1 VRRRWSPFRRRS
13 RGIPYADL
21 GPLRTPVLRTRAI
34 RLAVVV
40 VAVALLASAALAA
53 KSSAGSQ
60 SGVVPK
66 GTTSV
71 VVIDLSKSIIDSE
84 FQPIAATLR
93 RLIAT
98 NTPTGLVVFS
108 DVAYELLP
116 PGAPATALA
125 PLLRFFTPGRG
136 GYPTNPWQATFRAGT
151 RISSALDLA
160 HDMLTR
166 AGARRGSIVLISDL
180 ETASSDAAS
189 LSVTL
194 SQLRREQVQLR
205 VVPLRPSDQ
214 ALRLFSSLLPNGYLV
229 AKPDAVTFEPTRAE
243 LTLGSRLPVL
253 LVVLGGLLLLALAAN
268 ERWCG
273 RLGLPTSPEAAGR

>member
-1 VRRRWSPFRRRS
+1 MRRPRPFRKPG
-13 RGIPYADL
+13 GIPYADL
-21 GPLRTPVLRTRAI
+21 GPLRAPVLRTRAV
-34 RLAVVV
+34 RLAV
-40 VAVALLASAALAA
+40 ASAALALLASAALTA
-53 KSSAGSQ
+53 KSSAQSQ
-60 SGVVPK
+60 SGVVPR

-84 FQPIAATLR
+84 FQPIGATLR

-116 PGAPATALA
+116 PGAPAKALV

-160 HDMLTR
+160 HDMLKR
-166 AGARRGSIVLISDL
+166 AGIERGSIVLISDL
-180 ETASSDAAS
+180 ETASSDAAA

-194 SQLRREQVQLR
+194 SQLRQEQVQLR

-214 ALRLFSSLLPNGYLV
+214 ALRLFNSLVPKGYLV
-229 AKPDAVTFEPTRAE
+229 AKPNAVTFEPTRAE
-243 LTLGSRLPVL
+243 SATGAKAPES
-253 LVVLGGLLLLALAAN
+253 LVVLGGLLLLVLAAN

-273 RLGLPTSPEAAGR
+273 RLGLPTSAGSRP

>member
-1 VRRRWSPFRRRS
+1 MRRPRLPRRNRG
-13 RGIPYADL
+13 GIPYGDL
-21 GPLRTPVLRTRAI
+21 ASLRAPVLRTRVI
-34 RLAVVV
+34 RIAVVV
-40 VAVALLASAALAA
+40 LALALLASAALTAT
-53 KSSAGSQ
+53 SSAQNQ

-84 FQPIAATLR
+84 FQPIGATLR

-116 PGAPATALA
+116 PGAPAKALI

-160 HDMLTR
+160 HDMLVG
-166 AGARRGSIVLISDL
+166 AGIKHGSIVLISDL
-180 ETASSDAAS
+180 ETASSDAAA

-214 ALRLFSSLLPNGYLV
+214 ALRLFNSLLPKGYLV
-229 AKPDAVTFEPTRAE
+229 AKPNTVTFEPTRAE
-243 LTLGSRLPVL
+243 VTLGPKLPVL
-253 LVVLGGLLLLALAAN
+253 LVALGGLLLLALAAN

-273 RLGLPTSPEAAGR
+273 RLGLPTSPGSRA

>member
-1 VRRRWSPFRRRS
+1 
-13 RGIPYADL
+13 
-21 GPLRTPVLRTRAI
+21 
-34 RLAVVV
+34 
-40 VAVALLASAALAA
+40 VAVALALLASAALTA
-53 KSSAGSQ
+53 KSSAENQ
-60 SGVVPK
+60 SGVVPR

-116 PGAPATALA
+116 PGTPAKALV

-160 HDMLTR
+160 HDMLVS
-166 AGARRGSIVLISDL
+166 AEIKRGSIVLISDL
-180 ETASSDAAS
+180 ETASSDAAA
-189 LSVTL
+189 LTVTL

-214 ALRLFSSLLPNGYLV
+214 ALRLFNSLLPKGYLV
-229 AKPDAVTFEPTRAE
+229 AKPNVVTFEPTQAE
-243 LTLGSRLPVL
+243 VTLGPKLPVL

-273 RLGLPTSPEAAGR
+273 RLGLPTSPGSGP